1 MQVNKKCNHQMEIND
16 LIDDA
21 IANAVTRRN
30 LVETEDVLFAVS
42 DEEAVK
48 IAGGTGVQEASRI
61 VVPEKTNITVAG
73 FKPVNPRPPVK
84 PICPPIIVG
93 LIAPLDDKKLA

>member
-1 MQVNKKCNHQMEIND
+1 MEENKKFNHQMEIND

-21 IANAVTRRN
+21 ITNAVTRRS
-30 LVETEDVLFAVS
+30 LVETKDALFAVS
-42 DEEAVK
+42 DEEAAI
-48 IAGGTGVQEASRI
+48 IAGGTGVQEAARI
-61 VVPEKTNITVAG
+61 AVPEKTNIAVAG

-93 LIAPLDDKKLA
+93 LIALPDDKKLA